1 MIDWMHA
8 FVDVDTVEP
17 TRSFWSAVSG
27 WPVGAPWD
35 DHPEFHSLEPPD
47 GAPYL
52 HVQRVGAPAR
62 VHLDL
67 MSQDVDAD
75 RDAHVAHGATAGAR
89 FPWWQVMTSPGGLPY
104 CLVTEHR
111 RRTVPAAT
119 RWPDGHRSRV
129 SQLCVDIPT
138 DGFDREVAFWQAVTG
153 WAPVTATRP
162 EFRRLGPPSG
172 CPLDVLLQRLGPGES
187 GPVRAHLDVGTDD
200 VSAEV
205 ARLAA
210 LGASVV
216 DREHPWTVLTD
227 PAGLPFCVIP
237 RSPR

>member
-1 MIDWMHA
+1 MHA
-8 FVDVDTVEP
+8 FVDVGTVEP
-17 TRSFWSAVSG
+17 AQSFWSAVTG
-27 WPVGAPWD
+27 WPVSAPWD
-35 DHPEFHSLEPPD
+35 DHPEFHSLMPPD

-52 HVQRVGAPAR
+52 HVQRVGAPPR

-75 RDAHVAHGATAGAR
+75 RDAHVAHGATAGER
-89 FPWWQVMTSPGGLPY
+89 FPWWQVMASAGGLPY

-119 RWPDGHRSRV
+119 TWPDGHRSRV
-129 SQLCVDIPT
+129 SQLCLDIPA
-138 DGFDREVAFWQAVTG
+138 DGFDREVAFWHAVTG
-153 WAPVTATRP
+153 WPPVPTTRP
-162 EFRRLGPPSG
+162 QFRRLGPPPG
-172 CPLDVLLQRLGPGES
+172 CPLGLLLQRLGPGES

-205 ARLAA
+205 ARVVA
-210 LGASVV
+210 LGATAT
-216 DREHPWTVLTD
+216 DRAHPWTVLTD

-237 RSPR
+237 RPPA